1 MNTLVN
7 LVLSFV
13 VFMVSVIIRFALA
26 FKLPLGFGLVVYLLL
41 SGIASAEAAEIVTQC
56 GAYGKL
62 TLEQCEELTSHTT
75 EKFLVFVGGLI
86 LLISALAVFR
96 QEQRKRLEEIE
107 ERNKF
112 FE

>member
-1 MNTLVN
+1 MLNLLV
-7 LVLSFV
+7 SFV
-13 VFMVSVIIRFALA
+13 VFFVSAIVRFASA
-26 FKLPLGFGLVVYLLL
+26 FKLPLGFGLVVYLML
-41 SGIASAEAAEIVTQC
+41 SGIASAEASELVTQC

-86 LLISALAVFR
+86 LLISAIAVYR
-96 QEQRKRLEEIE
+96 QEQHKRIKEIE

-112 FE
+112 FN